1 MLINGKEFKTI
12 LFDKDGTVF
21 DSEKFRIELR
31 LDYAQHH
38 KFPLTREMLLDCIGK
53 SCGEYVNMIQE
64 RLGEDYDFPAFEN
77 ELIEYETIVESKKS
91 VPLREGANVF
101 IESVFNAG
109 VTLGMVTSSFHENA
123 LSSLQKHKLDTYF
136 SIIIG
141 VDDIQK
147 PKPDPQPYLTAMK
160 QLGALAEETIAFEDS
175 PSGVASA
182 LAAGIDVVY
191 IKDLVDLPLSIQNK
205 VFLSI
210 EGWDEMEQFLSL

>member
-31 LDYAQHH
+31 LDYAQRH
-38 KFPLTREMLLDCIGK
+38 KFPLTRDMLLDCIGK
-53 SCGEYVNMIQE
+53 SYDEYVGMIQE
-64 RLGEDYDFPAFEN
+64 RLGSDYDFPAFEN
-77 ELIEYETIVESKKS
+77 ELIEYEAIVESKES
-91 VPLREGANVF
+91 VPLREGVDVF
-101 IESVFNAG
+101 IESMFNSGA
-109 VTLGMVTSSFHENA
+109 TLGMVTSSFHENA
-123 LSSLQKHKLDTYF
+123 LCSLQKHKLDTYF

-147 PKPDPQPYLTAMK
+147 PKPNPEPYLTAMK
-160 QLGALAEETIAFEDS
+160 QLGAHAEETIAFEDS

-191 IKDLVDLPLSIQNK
+191 IRDLVDLPLALQQK

-210 EGWDEMEQFLSL
+210 EGWDGIEQFLSL